1 MSEHYKGRVID
12 PRAYEL
18 SDGTGWTAEV
28 YIAENVGPDT
38 IDTQFLLKEI
48 FPTKE
53 VALESGFAVGK
64 REVEKRIRSED
75 IQAVFDHATHLPS
88 THRHGLGHSTD
99 DVAAG
104 SDGQPTKVPGPENP
118 EDQFKS

>member
-12 PRAYEL
+12 PRSHEL

-28 YIAENVGPDT
+28 SIAEDAGPDT
-38 IDTQFLLKEI
+38 IDAQFLLRER

-53 VALESGFAVGK
+53 AALEAGFAVGK
-64 REVEKRIRSED
+64 REVEKRIRLMD
-75 IQAVFDHATHLPS
+75 IHAVIDQATHLPS

-99 DVAAG
+99 DVVAG
-104 SDGQPTKVPGPENP
+104 VDGRPTKVPGPENP
-118 EDQFKS
+118 EDRFNS